1 MAIWQVDLKLAPKDK
16 LNTKDSIENLEFS
29 SLWSRYNISKDSIEE
44 VGKVLKRTDS
54 WSNDIV
60 QLGDISS
67 NVIEL
72 FFEEG
77 NISEV
82 TCRLDLRNLNI
93 EIMDTILRFIWAN
106 DLAVIVDNRA
116 YMEIN
121 REVLVDIIKKS
132 EAYRFINDPKVFLEL
147 LGKCTGCGT
156 ELKLKR

>member
-72 FFEEG
+72 F
-77 NISEV
+77 
-82 TCRLDLRNLNI
+82 
-93 EIMDTILRFIWAN
+93 
-106 DLAVIVDNRA
+106 
-116 YMEIN
+116 
-121 REVLVDIIKKS
+121 
-132 EAYRFINDPKVFLEL
+132 
-147 LGKCTGCGT
+147 
-156 ELKLKR
+156 